1 MTINKNSM
9 PDIRYCEVDGVT
21 MQYYEQG
28 EGPVIL
34 LLPGWPQTAYAWRKM
49 IPLLSLNYRVIAM
62 ELPGMGNSNPLPE
75 SDTLTAAKYIS
86 KFCQQLEITGF
97 HLVGHDVGAWVAAT
111 FALEFQDQLSSLTIM
126 DAGIP
131 GLIPDEVFK
140 PENAAKIWQFYFHAV
155 TDIPEFLIEGKEE
168 AYLDWYFTTK
178 SGVKD
183 AITKADLDYYVKAY
197 QGRERLANGFAYY
210 RAFSISAAF
219 NRNHPARLH
228 IPVLAIGGAKAQGEN
243 VGKALQKI
251 SEKEVRSVV
260 MPETGHY
267 IPEEQPIVSAALLS
281 AFIRHLNQE

>member
-1 MTINKNSM
+1 MTTNNNMM
-9 PDIRYCEVDGVT
+9 PDIRYCEVDGIT
-21 MQYYEQG
+21 LNYYEQG

-49 IPLLSLNYRVIAM
+49 IPLLSVSYRVIAV

-75 SDTLTAAKYIS
+75 ADTLTVAKYIS
-86 KFCQQLEITGF
+86 KFCQQLEINKF
-97 HLVGHDVGAWVAAT
+97 HLVGHDVGAWVATT

-168 AYLDWYFTTK
+168 AYLNWYFTTK

-197 QGRERLANGFAYY
+197 QGLERLANGFAYY
-210 RAFSISAAF
+210 RAFPVSAAF
-219 NRNHPARLH
+219 NRNHSTVLQ

-243 VGKALQKI
+243 VGKTMQKI
-251 SEKEVRSVV
+251 SEKKVRSIV
-260 MPETGHY
+260 MPDTGHY
-267 IPEEQPIVSAALLS
+267 IPEEQPVVSADLLMT
-281 AFIRHLNQE
+281 FISEVL

>member
-1 MTINKNSM
+1 MTTNNNMM
-9 PDIRYCEVDGVT
+9 PDIRYCEVDGIT
-21 MQYYEQG
+21 IHYYEQG

-49 IPLLSLNYRVIAM
+49 IPLLSVNYRVIAL
-62 ELPGMGNSNPLPE
+62 ELPGMGNSNPLPKA
-75 SDTLTAAKYIS
+75 DTLTAARYIS
-86 KFCQQLEITGF
+86 KFCQQLEINKF

-131 GLIPDEVFK
+131 GLIPDEVFQ

-183 AITKADLDYYVKAY
+183 AITKSDLAYYVKAY

-210 RAFSISAAF
+210 RAFPISADF
-219 NRNHPARLH
+219 NRNHPTVLQ

-243 VGKALQKI
+243 VGRTMQKI
-251 SEKEVRSVV
+251 SEKKIRSVV
-260 MPETGHY
+260 MPDTGHY
-267 IPEEQPIVSAALLS
+267 IPEEQSIAASDLLMT
-281 AFIRHLNQE
+281 FIKEI